1 MAEAATSGWRTHTSI
16 CRLLRPGNVRH
27 TVLALSTGSW
37 GRRRPRISLGADLQA
52 GGVGV
57 GEHFGG
63 LGGPHLTI
71 HTVPKAII
79 LQFQPLLSRVEPI
92 SIPPKHSP
100 FLNLLTVLPS
110 KTAHRAAHPHR
121 LTCANG
127 HTSGM
132 PAHRVFHKYIPRH

>member
-1 MAEAATSGWRTHTSI
+1 MPWMAEAATSGWRTHTSI

-57 GEHFGG
+57 GERFGG
-63 LGGPHLTI
+63 LVGPHLII

-79 LQFQPLLSRVEPI
+79 PQFQPLLSRVEPI

-100 FLNLLTVLPS
+100 FSQPS
-110 KTAHRAAHPHR
+110 HHPPLQDSPQGCTPTPINMCKWAHIRYAC
-121 LTCANG
+121 TQ
-127 HTSGM
+127 S
-132 PAHRVFHKYIPRH
+132 IS